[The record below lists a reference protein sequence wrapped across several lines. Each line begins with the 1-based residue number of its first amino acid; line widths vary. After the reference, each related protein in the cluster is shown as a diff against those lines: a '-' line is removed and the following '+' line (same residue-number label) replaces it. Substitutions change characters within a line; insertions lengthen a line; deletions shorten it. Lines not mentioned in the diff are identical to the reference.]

1 MKQYRDTP
9 YYITEDGKIYRN
21 GREIFGW
28 ITKKGYRQITIYFN
42 GEKRKEYIH
51 RIVGELYLDNPD
63 NKPQINHKNGNKLD
77 NRIENLE
84 WVTNQE
90 NRTHALENGL
100 HPVGEDVTAHKLTE
114 KEVLWIRNN
123 YIPKHPEFGG
133 IGLAEKFNVNSS
145 CISKIIN
152 NTRWKHI

>member
-9 YYITEDGKIYRN
+9 YYITQDGKIYRD

-42 GEKRKEYIH
+42 GEKRKEYVH

-77 NRIENLE
+77 NRVENLE

-100 HPVGEDVTAHKLTE
+100 QCVGEDMY
-114 KEVLWIRNN
+114 NQ
-123 YIPKHPEFGG
+123 
-133 IGLAEKFNVNSS
+133 
-145 CISKIIN
+145 KIY
-152 NTRWKHI
+152 RR